1 MNSLFRETRTSDVVT
16 HIFQC
21 LSQVISVDM
30 KHVTTVTSEV
40 SSFKSFPGVH
50 YGNVSKVL
58 LALTTPT
65 VVLHELGPK

>member
-1 MNSLFRETRTSDVVT
+1 MNSLFRETRTSDVLT

-21 LSQVISVDM
+21 SSQVISIDI

-40 SSFKSFPGVH
+40 TTFKSFPHVH

-58 LALTTPT
+58 LALTIPT
-65 VVLHELGPK
+65 KVLHELGPK